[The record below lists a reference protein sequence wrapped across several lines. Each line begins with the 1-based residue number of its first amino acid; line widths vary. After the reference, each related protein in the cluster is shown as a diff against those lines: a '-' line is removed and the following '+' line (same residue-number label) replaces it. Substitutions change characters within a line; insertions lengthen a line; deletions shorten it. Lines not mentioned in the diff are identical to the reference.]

1 MALINPAIFNGN
13 PRQAATN
20 GRPLIELTGVYK
32 IYKTGAGEFAALKN
46 INLQFERGDYAAIMG
61 KSGSGKSTLINMI
74 TGIDTPTAGIVR
86 VGDVELQ
93 HMRQGDIS
101 VWRGANM
108 GVVFQFFQ
116 LMPMLTV
123 LENTLLPMD
132 FCNMYAKEE
141 REQRAME
148 LLTMVGLEEV
158 VHKLPDALSGG
169 QQQIAAIARSLAN
182 DPSIIVAD
190 EPTGNL
196 DSHTGEQILELFHE
210 LHCQGVTIVLVTHEM
225 AIAARAQRVVRMMD
239 GKVVEDRKVDDAY
252 RKELLALRIQA

>member
-13 PRQAATN
+13 PRQSATN

-74 TGIDTPTAGIVR
+74 TGIDTPTGGVVR

-196 DSHTGEQILELFHE
+196 DSRTAERILTIFEELAG
-210 LHCQGVTIVLVTHEM
+210 QGKTILIVTHDSTLAER
-225 AIAARAQRVVRMMD
+225 ASRRIVIAD
-239 GKVVEDRKVDDAY
+239 GELTDDI
-252 RKELLALRIQA
+252 RGRN

>member
-13 PRQAATN
+13 PRQVATN

-196 DSHTGEQILELFHE
+196 DSRTAERILTIFEELAGH
-210 LHCQGVTIVLVTHEM
+210 GKTILIVTHDSTLAE
-225 AIAARAQRVVRMMD
+225 RASRRIVIVD
-239 GKVVEDRKVDDAY
+239 G
-252 RKELLALRIQA
+252 ELTDELQGKG

>member
-13 PRQAATN
+13 HRQAATN

-93 HMRQGDIS
+93 HMRQGNIS

-116 LMPMLTV
+116 LLPMLTV

-148 LLTMVGLEEV
+148 LLTMVGLEDV

-182 DPSIIVAD
+182 DPPIIVAD

-196 DSHTGEQILELFHE
+196 DSRTAERILTIFEELAGH
-210 LHCQGVTIVLVTHEM
+210 GKTILIVTHDNTLAER
-225 AIAARAQRVVRMMD
+225 ASRRIVIADGELTDELQGRV
-239 GKVVEDRKVDDAY
+239 
-252 RKELLALRIQA
+252 

>member
-74 TGIDTPTAGIVR
+74 TGIDTPTGGVVR

-196 DSHTGEQILELFHE
+196 DSRTAERILTIFEELAG
-210 LHCQGVTIVLVTHEM
+210 QGKTILIVTHDSTLAE
-225 AIAARAQRVVRMMD
+225 RASRRIVIVD
-239 GKVVEDRKVDDAY
+239 G
-252 RKELLALRIQA
+252 ELTDELQGKG